1 MFLFH
6 KLHKIFIIRTFG
18 DSRLLRKERR
28 SLWTRLLFLLKWIRI
43 FILCSLLFYLWHF
56 KAFLLRMLYLSNIHW
71 NNLIR
76 KRKQRRSLFQRWL
89 KPLRLHLLH
98 RKILFTQA
106 HTWFDSNT
114 RLRLRVSRTSLFL
127 SEMQHLY
134 YRLWWVLRVESFRL
148 DDFNWPALF
157 TLRCVVVGEVAGG
170 VTVINVSVELNV

>member
-6 KLHKIFIIRTFG
+6 KLHKIFIIRTFRN
-18 DSRLLRKERR
+18 SRLLRKERR

-56 KAFLLRMLYLSNIHW
+56 KAFLLRMLYLSNIHR

-89 KPLRLHLLH
+89 KALRLRLWIFL
-98 RKILFTQA
+98 TQA
-106 HTWFDSNT
+106 HAWFYSNT

-134 YRLWWVLRVESFRL
+134 YRLWWILRVESFRL
-148 DDFNWPALF
+148 DDFYWPAF
-157 TLRCVVVGEVAGG
+157 FALRCVVVGKIAGG
-170 VTVINVSVELNV
+170 VAVFNVSVELNV